1 MTPDIFIMELNK
13 NSVTRNHKSWNPL
26 INSIKGDKKIKNLI
40 LSNISNLLTDS
51 RLKKDQIKK
60 ILET

>member
-1 MTPDIFIMELNK
+1 MTPEIFIMELNK
-13 NSVTRNHKSWNPL
+13 NSATRNHKNWNPL
-26 INSIKGDKKIKNLI
+26 INSIKSDKKIKNLI